1 MEVRFLLLLLLPA
14 CSLLFLHLHSAS
26 GKPTVRDNLDPAQ
39 VTNPAMPIT
48 VPSTNP
54 TPTIITV
61 PSTNP
66 TVTIPSLN
74 PLPTP
79 ITTPS
84 ADPSTTLPLPT
95 PSTSAPNTPV
105 TNPVTTPSTV
115 PSSAPLTNPAANP
128 MAPTIG
134 ITPPPAAPVTT
145 PVTAPAVSG
154 QQAWCVAKAGSA
166 ETALQDALDYAC
178 GIGGADCLPI
188 QPSGSCYYPNTL
200 EAHASYAFNSYYQ
213 KNPAPSSCNFGG
225 AAMLANANP
234 SSGSCVL
241 ASSMSSPTRW
251 KLLTWHS
258 GNMKFLCL
266 WYSTAGYNPG
276 SVSPTTSSTNPVT
289 GASGSDPG
297 SSVLNASGSG
307 ISGSSDFG
315 SDFPGEANKG
325 NSWRSILP
333 FGWCWAGLF
342 SILALPYVGGIF

>member
-1 MEVRFLLLLLLPA
+1 MVVRFRLLLLLLA
-14 CSLLFLHLHSAS
+14 CSLLFLELPSASATVS
-26 GKPTVRDNLDPAQ
+26 GKPTVHDDLDPAQ

-54 TPTIITV
+54 APTIITV

-66 TVTIPSLN
+66 TIPIPSLN

-79 ITTPS
+79 IPGPS
-84 ADPSTTLPLPT
+84 TDPTTTLPLPT
-95 PSTSAPNTPV
+95 PSTSAPAAPAV
-105 TNPVTTPSTV
+105 TNPVTTPSTF
-115 PSSAPLTNPAANP
+115 PPSAPFTNPAANP
-128 MAPTIG
+128 MVPAIG
-134 ITPPPAAPVTT
+134 STPPTVPVTT

-154 QQAWCVAKAGSA
+154 QQSWCVAKAGSA
-166 ETALQDALDYAC
+166 KAALQDALDYAC
-178 GIGGADCLPI
+178 GIGGADCSPI

-213 KNPAPSSCNFGG
+213 KNPAPTSCNFGG

-234 SSGSCVL
+234 SSGTCVL
-241 ASSMSSPTRW
+241 ASSMSSPT
-251 KLLTWHS
+251 S
-258 GNMKFLCL
+258 
-266 WYSTAGYNPG
+266 STAGYNPG
-276 SVSPTTSSTNPVT
+276 STAPTTPSTNPVT

-315 SDFPGEANKG
+315 PGFQGEGNNS

-333 FGWCWAGLF
+333 SGWSWAGLF
-342 SILALPYVGGIF
+342 SMIALPYVGVLF